1 MGCDIMAKIGIC
13 VNLTKD
19 KDLKVTSS
27 IIKWLE
33 ENNCEVIISEDIAKK
48 LNRPEL
54 GNSLDAMYKESDF
67 IIVLGGDGT
76 LLGAA
81 RQMPWL
87 QTPILGIN
95 MGHLGFITEVEVND
109 IFSSLER
116 ILNGQYKIEDRMML
130 EIVIIKENK
139 AIETIYCLNDAGITR
154 GTLSRMVKLK
164 TFINDSYIDTYF
176 SDGLLISTPTGS
188 TAYSLS
194 AGGPIISPGVKV
206 ILLTPICPHS
216 LSSRSLVVS
225 DEDRIEIEIIDDFQ
239 DVYLTADGQQGHKL
253 KNGDRIIIKKA
264 PFFAKLIKVSDRN
277 FYDVLR
283 TKLRDRQT

>member
-1 MGCDIMAKIGIC
+1 MAKIGIV

-27 IIKWLE
+27 ITKWLE
-33 ENNCEVIISEDIAKK
+33 KNNCEVILTEAIADELKK
-48 LNRPEL
+48 PEI
-54 GNSLDAMYKESDF
+54 GYSQTEMYKQSDF

-81 RQMPWL
+81 RHVPWL

-95 MGHLGFITEVEVND
+95 MGHLGFITEVEIND
-109 IFSSLER
+109 IYSSLER
-116 ILNGQYKIEDRMML
+116 ILKGQYKIEDRMML
-130 EIVIIKENK
+130 EVVIIKEEK
-139 AIETIYCLNDAGITR
+139 VVETIYCLNDAGITR

-164 TFINDSYIDTYF
+164 TYVNDSYIDTYF
-176 SDGLLISTPTGS
+176 CDGLLISTPTGS

-225 DEDRIEIEIIDDFQ
+225 DEDRIKIEIVDDFQ

-253 KNGDRIIIKKA
+253 RNGDRVIIKKA
-264 PFFAKLIKVSDRN
+264 PFSARLIKVSNRN

>member
-1 MGCDIMAKIGIC
+1 MARFGIV

-27 IIKWLE
+27 ITQWLQDR
-33 ENNCEVIISEDIAKK
+33 NCRVILTTDIANELGK
-48 LNRPEL
+48 PEL
-54 GNSLDAMYKESDF
+54 GHSLAEMYKQSDF

-81 RQMPWL
+81 RQLPWL
-87 QTPILGIN
+87 QIPILGIN
-95 MGHLGFITEVEVND
+95 MGHLGFITEVEIKD
-109 IFSSLER
+109 IFNSLEK
-116 ILNGQYKIEDRMML
+116 IISKQYRVEDRMML
-130 EIVIIKENK
+130 EVVIIKEEK
-139 AIETIYCLNDAGITR
+139 VVETIYCLNDAGITR

-164 TFINDSYIDTYF
+164 TFINDDYIDTYF
-176 SDGLLISTPTGS
+176 SDGLIISTPTGS

-216 LSSRSLVVS
+216 LSSRSIVVS
-225 DEDRIEIEIIDDFQ
+225 DEDRIKIEILDDFQ
-239 DVYLTADGQQGHKL
+239 DVYLTSDGQQGHEL
-253 KNGDRIIIKKA
+253 KSGDRVIIKKA
-264 PFFAKLIKVSDRN
+264 PFSAKLIKVSDRN